1 MEEGASMVK
10 RSQNGDQESPRA
22 CELFRQQIPAFL
34 NRDLSEK
41 EAASMEQHRDSCD
54 NCRLILERAVPV
66 DCMHVFQ
73 HISDYIDDEVPA
85 ELRAQMEAH
94 FKTCKHCVAVL
105 DGTRNS
111 IQLLGD
117 EQTFDVPVGFTGR
130 LYRKI
135 SRRSY

>member
-10 RSQNGDQESPRA
+10 RSQNGDHESPRA

-34 NRDLSEK
+34 DRDLSER
-41 EAASMEQHRDSCD
+41 EGASMEQHRDSCD
-54 NCRLILERAVPV
+54 NCRVILERAVPV

-73 HISDYIDDEVPA
+73 HISDYIDGEAPA
-85 ELRAQMEAH
+85 ELRARMEAH

-105 DGTRNS
+105 DGTRNM

-117 EQTFDVPVGFTGR
+117 EQAFDVPAGFTER

-135 SRRSY
+135 LRNSY